1 MTAPPAPD
9 APPVGATEAEWQRFV
24 TDALDL
30 AGWRWHHE
38 VDSRKSPSGFPD
50 IIAAHPDRGI
60 LFAELKT
67 EKGRLRP
74 EQASWLSHLALAVV
88 PGEGEEPWGGRRR
101 VFVKVWRPSD
111 WKDVLD
117 VTGVAEMIEGVAA

>member
-1 MTAPPAPD
+1 MKQPSANASETD
-9 APPVGATEAEWQRFV
+9 FQRFV

-30 AGWRWHHE
+30 AGWKWFHDS
-38 VDSRKSPSGFPD
+38 DSRRNKAGLPD

-67 EKGRLRP
+67 QKGRLRP

-88 PGEGEEPWGGRRR
+88 PGDDEEPWGGRRR
-101 VFVKVWRPSD
+101 VFVKVWRPAD
-111 WKDVLD
+111 WQDVLE
-117 VTGVAEMIEGVAA
+117 VTGVSRMIEGEAA